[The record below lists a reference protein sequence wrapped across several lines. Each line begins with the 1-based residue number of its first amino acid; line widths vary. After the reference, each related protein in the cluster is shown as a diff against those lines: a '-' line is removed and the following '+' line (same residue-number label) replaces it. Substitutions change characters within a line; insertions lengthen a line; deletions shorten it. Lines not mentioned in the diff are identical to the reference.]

1 MRKNTL
7 TEEDVY
13 VNFEELNKERKLIK
27 SVGKDKTGKSK
38 DFSTANIKKKQ
49 VILAALILLIILF
62 LISIAI
68 TSLLLQY
75 YLSMSE
81 EMSHM
86 KNHTGD
92 QLRMTLEDMQTH
104 LDNVKQRF
112 LQDVKSINKT
122 LESICPVW
130 LGGWS
135 WIGSSCYYVS
145 EEKTTWDEAR
155 DKCYQMNSIL
165 VMVKDKA
172 ESETLNKLYKGQ
184 RRYWIGLRRDPENI
198 QTWRW
203 LDGTKVTYSNWI
215 NNQPDNYQN
224 NEHCAETK
232 SGPWNDIHCTEKLD
246 YICKK

>member
-13 VNFEELNKERKLIK
+13 VNVKDLNKERKFVK
-27 SVGKDKTGKSK
+27 SAGKEKTGKNK
-38 DFSTANIKKKQ
+38 DFSTGNIKK
-49 VILAALILLIILF
+49 VRMILAALILLIILF

-75 YLSMSE
+75 Y
-81 EMSHM
+81 
-86 KNHTGD
+86 
-92 QLRMTLEDMQTH
+92 
-104 LDNVKQRF
+104 NVKQRF

-135 WIGSSCYYVS
+135 RIGSSCYYVS
-145 EEKTTWDEAR
+145 EETTTWDEAR

-172 ESETLNKLYKGQ
+172 ESETLKKLYKSQG
-184 RRYWIGLRRDPENI
+184 RYWLGLKRDPENI
-198 QTWRW
+198 QTWKW
-203 LDGTKVTYSNWI
+203 LDGTKVTYSAWDKGEP
-215 NNQPDNYQN
+215 NNDHN
-224 NEHCAETK
+224 NEHCAEVI
-232 SGPWNDIHCTEKLD
+232 GEVNLWNDYPCSLNRQ
-246 YICKK
+246 YICESQGRS